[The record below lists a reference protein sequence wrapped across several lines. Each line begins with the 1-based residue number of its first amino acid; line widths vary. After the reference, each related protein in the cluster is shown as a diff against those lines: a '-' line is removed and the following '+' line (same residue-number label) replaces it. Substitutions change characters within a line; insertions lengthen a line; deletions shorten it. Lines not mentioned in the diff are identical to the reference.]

1 MSQESDIRTGSI
13 AEEEMDS
20 GETFSF
26 PPAERKVV
34 TQSYDLS
41 IQTLMEQW
49 NGKLLIIPEIQREYI
64 WDDGRA
70 SRLIESLLL
79 NIPVPVLYFAETE
92 DAKYEIID
100 GQQRVRSI
108 VRFVSNEFGLI
119 SLNVLSDYR
128 GMRFHELPEREQR
141 FLKMRMVRAV
151 IISHE
156 SHPTM
161 KFEIFE
167 RLNSGSMSLNPQE
180 LRNSIYRGS
189 FNKMLRQLVTDQ
201 RFRNILGTKHPRPR
215 MLDEELLLRFFALE
229 REYDKYRPPLKRFL
243 NNFMSSVRHSDE
255 NAIAA
260 FSDLFHKTIQRVS
273 DALGVAAFRLVD
285 ASGNAQER
293 TINRSL
299 FDAQMLIF
307 SWMNDGQGP
316 IDANRLLANL
326 AQLYQEPAFSELIRR
341 STGDRSRTRMRVRQ
355 LMEAITRAGVALTVP
370 FELTD

>member
-1 MSQESDIRTGSI
+1 MASQPEKLQPNQSGFFLVSIILDSSD
-13 AEEEMDS
+13 
-20 GETFSF
+20 
-26 PPAERKVV
+26 
-34 TQSYDLS
+34 
-41 IQTLMEQW
+41 
-49 NGKLLIIPEIQREYI
+49 I

-70 SRLIESLLL
+70 SRLVESLLL

-108 VRFVSNEFGLI
+108 VRYVSNEFGLT

-180 LRNSIYRGS
+180 LRNSIYRGP
-189 FNKMLRQLVTDQ
+189 FNKMLRHLVTDQ
-201 RFRNILGTKHPRPR
+201 RFRKVIGTKHPRPR
-215 MLDEELLLRFFALE
+215 MLDEELLLRFFALA

-243 NNFMSSVRHSDE
+243 NSFMSSVRHSDE
-255 NAIAA
+255 NAIAS
-260 FSDLFHKTIQRVS
+260 FTDLFGRTIQRVS
-273 DALGVAAFRLVD
+273 EALGMAAFRLVD
-285 ASGNAQER
+285 ARGNAQEK

-307 SWMNDGQGP
+307 SWMNDEQVP
-316 IDANRLLANL
+316 IETNRLLVDL
-326 AQLYQEPAFSELIRR
+326 AQIYQQPAFSDLIRR

-355 LMEAITRAGVALTVP
+355 LVQAITGAGVALTVP
-370 FELTD
+370 FDLAD